1 MKGEGLEESCAN
13 GKNPLFIE
21 QLGFTVIL
29 LGHLTKIYTLCK
41 TFKTK
46 FENQKYFS
54 LLLKIEKSVA
64 RKRKIKTPKNSEV
77 TFKIC

>member
-13 GKNPLFIE
+13 GKNRLFIE
-21 QLGFTVIL
+21 PCYTVIL